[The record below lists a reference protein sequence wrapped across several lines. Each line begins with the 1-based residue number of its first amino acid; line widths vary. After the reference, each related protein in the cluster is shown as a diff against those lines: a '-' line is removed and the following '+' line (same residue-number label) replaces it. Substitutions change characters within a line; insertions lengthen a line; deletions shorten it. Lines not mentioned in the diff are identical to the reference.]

1 MKEDGKVSEQNVSIK
16 DLLGLS
22 DEEMLKPL
30 PIPTKWSQPFWDAA
44 KEHRLVLKKCSTC
57 GNIDHPPYLYCTACQ
72 ADEHEWI
79 EASGKGTLYAYA
91 VNHFGVPFPFWDD
104 MPYVLAMVDLPEG
117 PRMISNIVECD
128 IEKLANGME
137 LEVVFDDVSGEIT
150 LPKWKPA

>member
-1 MKEDGKVSEQNVSIK
+1 MSEQNVSIK